1 MHQNRNLSQ
10 FGSRRRHLS
19 SERQTRLILWSYVE
33 LLKGPGMA
41 GPFTVATCSLFV
53 LAPVESVD
61 VAVDLCHGEGKR
73 IVNVKVHTLKD
84 ELCSV
89 VYAGCTGQFEA
100 SEGAGLPCS
109 ALGVRAIREDEA
121 DFN

>member
-1 MHQNRNLSQ
+1 MEPCGAL
-10 FGSRRRHLS
+10 
-19 SERQTRLILWSYVE
+19 ER
-33 LLKGPGMA
+33 A
-41 GPFTVATCSLFV
+41 GPFTVATCPLFV
-53 LAPVESVD
+53 LAPVESVH

-100 SEGAGLPCS
+100 SE
-109 ALGVRAIREDEA
+109 EA
-121 DFN
+121 ANWSWFAMFST